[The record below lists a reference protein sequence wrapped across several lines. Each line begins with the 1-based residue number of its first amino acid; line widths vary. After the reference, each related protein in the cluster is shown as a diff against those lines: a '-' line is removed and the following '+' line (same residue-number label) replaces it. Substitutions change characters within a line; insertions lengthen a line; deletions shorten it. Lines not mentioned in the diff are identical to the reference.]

1 MDPETTGG
9 PVWGTEKR
17 RRVRNRV
24 VCGTFTE
31 RRLMCEEGEEKRSGL
46 LVCWWGDEAV
56 MCRPGQLSLNCCLT
70 RRLVLKVFMN
80 EIKATN
86 RLPVLSSF
94 TTFTCGFLTDVFLSD
109 GSHTAGIG
117 EVSALIRRHY
127 VTKCTISLNSELQRA
142 CVWPRRG
149 RKLQAAE
156 ERRWNYRGWWR
167 NVCYWV
173 LRLKFCLV

>member
-1 MDPETTGG
+1 
-9 PVWGTEKR
+9 
-17 RRVRNRV
+17 
-24 VCGTFTE
+24 
-31 RRLMCEEGEEKRSGL
+31 MCEDGEEKRSGL

-94 TTFTCGFLTDVFLSD
+94 TTFTCGSLTDVVLSG

-117 EVSALIRRHY
+117 EVRALIRRHY

-142 CVWPRRG
+142 CV
-149 RKLQAAE
+149 
-156 ERRWNYRGWWR
+156 
-167 NVCYWV
+167 
-173 LRLKFCLV
+173 